1 MALSEL
7 GGRGTYEHA
16 TISPISTMCVPL
28 LHLGYHKT
36 ATTWL
41 QNAVFSDET
50 LGFIS
55 PWGRQ
60 AGIAVDEFVL
70 ANPFRFDATRAR
82 SRFEEGLAEARKRGL
97 VPVLSNEALCGQPV
111 SGGRFGYGKF
121 VVERLRETFHD
132 GKILI
137 VVREQRAALLSHYR
151 EYIANGFYGD
161 LERFLGGPELPSGFA
176 PDCPLDHFEYDGLVG
191 HTLSLFGP
199 QNVLVLPFEMLKEER
214 ERFLAELYRFIG
226 RPLPAVP
233 DRAPERVGARGLGLA
248 FKQACNRV
256 NLGKSDWARPRQSFA
271 SRAVSKAASWVER
284 LAPDA
289 WQGAYEERLRH
300 YIEAQIGMRYGR
312 SNADLEQLTGL
323 ELGRYGY
330 ALSSP

>member
-1 MALSEL
+1 
-7 GGRGTYEHA
+7 
-16 TISPISTMCVPL
+16 MCVPL
-28 LHLGYHKT
+28 IHLGYHKT

-70 ANPFRFDATRAR
+70 ANPFRFDAVQAR
-82 SRFEEGLAEARKRGL
+82 SRFEEGLAEAGKREL

-111 SGGRFGYGKF
+111 SGGRFAYGKF
-121 VVERLRETFHD
+121 VVERLRETFPD

-161 LERFLGGPELPSGFA
+161 LARFIGGPELPPGFA
-176 PDCPLDHFEYDGLVG
+176 PDCPLDHFEYDALVG
-191 HTLSLFGP
+191 HTQSLFGP
-199 QNVLVLPFEMLKEER
+199 QSVLVLPFEMLKGER
-214 ERFLAELYRFIG
+214 ESFLAELYRFVG
-226 RPLPAVP
+226 RPVHPVP
-233 DRAPERVGARGLGLA
+233 DRAPERVGVKGLGLA

-256 NLGKSDWARPRQSFA
+256 NFGKSDWARPRQPLA
-271 SRAVSKAASWVER
+271 SRAVSKASRWIER

-289 WQGAYEERLRH
+289 WQDAHEERLRH
-300 YIEAQIGMRYGR
+300 YIEAQIGTRYAR
-312 SNADLEQLTGL
+312 SNAHLEQLSGL
-323 ELGRYGY
+323 GLGQYGY
-330 ALSSP
+330 ALPSPVATSRQASASRDY